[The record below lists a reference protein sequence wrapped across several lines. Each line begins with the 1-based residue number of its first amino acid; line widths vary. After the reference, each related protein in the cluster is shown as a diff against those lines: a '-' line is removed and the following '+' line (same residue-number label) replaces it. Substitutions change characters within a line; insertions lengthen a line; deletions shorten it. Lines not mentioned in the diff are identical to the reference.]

1 MTDFNSWYNFENP
14 QLAPEL
20 RRAYNAGAASER
32 ETLRDKFAGKALA
45 LAIASGTAPEWEKT
59 IASWTYLMADAMLE
73 ARKTSKEKTNV

>member
-32 ETLRDKFAGKALA
+32 ETLRDKFAGNALIG
-45 LAIASGTAPEWEKT
+45 LLKEEDFSWEHQIAKYS
-59 IASWTYLMADAMLE
+59 YQMADAMLE
-73 ARKTSKEKTNV
+73 ARKTSKGKTND